1 MKTPTI
7 AIFDIGKTNKKV
19 FLFDEDYKIR
29 FEKSIEL
36 SEIQDEDGFPCEDI
50 HALTHWVKESFHELL
65 TLPEFEIKAVNVS
78 AHGASFV
85 HIDDTGKPVAP
96 LYNYL
101 KPYPEQL
108 RKKFYDTYGG
118 ENEFARVTASPVL
131 GHLNSGMQ
139 LYWLKYER
147 PEIYKQIKYSLH
159 LPEYISWLF
168 SGQITSGITSIGCHT
183 NLWDFTRNQYHEWV
197 SKENI
202 LEKFAPIT
210 PSTQVVTTHVNNH
223 TFKSGIGLHDSS
235 AALIPYLQYFT
246 EPFVLLSTGT
256 WSISLNPFNDSELT
270 DDELKQDCLCYLS
283 YEGNP
288 VKASRLFA
296 GHMHDEAVR
305 KLNERFHKDE
315 NFYKQVQYNHRFEI
329 SDLQTYEEAYHQ
341 LISDLIQKQKESTN
355 LIMQDNIKS
364 IFVDGGFSKNTIF
377 MQLLA
382 QSYPNHKVYSA
393 DLHQATS
400 LGSALAIHNEWTNKP
415 LPEKLIT
422 LEQIK

>member
-1 MKTPTI
+1 L
-7 AIFDIGKTNKKV
+7 G
-19 FLFDEDYKIR
+19 
-29 FEKSIEL
+29 S
-36 SEIQDEDGFPCEDI
+36 
-50 HALTHWVKESFHELL
+50 
-65 TLPEFEIKAVNVS
+65 
-78 AHGASFV
+78 
-85 HIDDTGKPVAP
+85 
-96 LYNYL
+96 
-101 KPYPEQL
+101 YP
-108 RKKFYDTYGG
+108 
-118 ENEFARVTASPVL
+118 
-131 GHLNSGMQ
+131 
-139 LYWLKYER
+139 
-147 PEIYKQIKYSLH
+147 
-159 LPEYISWLF
+159 SW
-168 SGQITSGITSIGCHT
+168 C
-183 NLWDFTRNQYHEWV
+183 
-197 SKENI
+197 KENI
-202 LEKFAPIT
+202 LEKLAPIT
-210 PSTQVVTTHVNNH
+210 PSTQVATTHVNNH
-223 TFKSGIGLHDSS
+223 TFKTGIGLHDSS

-246 EPFVLLSTGT
+246 EHFVLLSTGT

-296 GHMHDEAVR
+296 GHMHDEAVK

-341 LISDLIQKQKESTN
+341 LISDLIQKQKESTD

-382 QSYPNHKVYSA
+382 QIYPNHKVYSA

-400 LGSALAIHNEWTNKP
+400 LGSALAIHNEWTSKP